1 MNETN
6 NYIAPQGNYKL
17 VIKDRDS
24 QEEIMSMESED
35 KGELIEIMNQYGAN
49 NFSFLL
55 TGNDIVLLES

>member
-1 MNETN
+1 
-6 NYIAPQGNYKL
+6 
-17 VIKDRDS
+17 
-24 QEEIMSMESED
+24 MSMESED